1 MKWEEMARRY
11 LEDVQ
16 KQRQLGEVRK
26 LIGQQEF
33 ARARKIIE
41 ALAKSYPQDSA
52 VNNLH
57 MLVLDGEKEQQRN
70 IRYSKELSDLRTLL
84 SNGKLSE
91 AVTKGDALLREYPEE
106 FELKELVG
114 YARSEVAHLEQRQ
127 KEKDREKEIRNFIAQ
142 ERFQEAQ
149 AAAKRAILEFPKLNF
164 FLKLSV
170 EAGKKRLS

>member
-70 IRYSKELSDLRTLL
+70 IRYSKELSDLRSLL
-84 SNGKLSE
+84 SNGKLGE
-91 AVTKGDALLREYPEE
+91 AVTKCAALLREYPEE
-106 FELKELVG
+106 FELKRRLG
-114 YARSEVAHLEQRQ
+114 YALSELAHKQQLQQ
-127 KEKDREKEIRNFIAQ
+127 GKCHEKDRHPI
-142 ERFQEAQ
+142 
-149 AAAKRAILEFPKLNF
+149 
-164 FLKLSV
+164 
-170 EAGKKRLS
+170 